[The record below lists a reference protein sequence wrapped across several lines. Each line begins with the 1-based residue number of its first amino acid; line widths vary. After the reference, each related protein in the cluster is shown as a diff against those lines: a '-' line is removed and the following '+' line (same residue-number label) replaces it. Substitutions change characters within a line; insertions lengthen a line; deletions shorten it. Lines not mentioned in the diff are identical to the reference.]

1 MKKIIILLT
10 GILLLVSCS
19 KDDILVQIEQQVK
32 ISDTTKV
39 VPPVTPTPP
48 KTYTL
53 YKESYLNQ
61 RSGIA
66 WYWYDNSNPEFSY
79 QPIVDIFVNSP
90 NGTQQWY
97 GGGHIYGDV
106 NNDGYQDI
114 LVTYMSSING
124 IKNKPELVWLINQRD
139 NLHFN
144 KSTIN
149 YFNQSVYGI
158 KSHKL
163 LKTDVN
169 NDGIADYIALG
180 VDESIQ
186 DSYNGNFTV
195 LIGKQNGTF
204 DVNNIPNPNKYW
216 FHNGAAGDLNGD
228 GYVDVITASF
238 IWWGDGKGNFTKTFN
253 EHPTDMAGYYK
264 WITSPLVYEI
274 MDMNKDGWNDLI
286 LRGPTQ
292 NTTIV
297 LNNKGVFNET
307 NQKIILPDVKYKAVQ
322 DLEIVDFDKD
332 GDLDILELSQLGGNP
347 ATETFDPKYSVSNI
361 TIYYNNNLNFIVDE
375 TTLSDGIDG
384 NYLNGKLDKYGWSL
398 FKLDDIDG
406 DGIDEIVAENYH
418 EGTYNAL
425 KKVGGIWKKVTISF
439 GK

>member
-19 KDDILVQIEQQVK
+19 KDDILVQMEQQVK
-32 ISDTTKV
+32 DTTTV
-39 VPPVTPTPP
+39 VTPPVTPTPT

-53 YKESYLNQ
+53 FKESYLNQ
-61 RSGIA
+61 RSAISF
-66 WYWYDNSNPEFSY
+66 YWFDNTLPEFPY
-79 QPIVDIFVNSP
+79 QTIVDIWVSKAFNI
-90 NGTQQWY
+90 QQRY
-97 GGGHIYGDV
+97 DAGHAYGDV
-106 NNDGYQDI
+106 NKDGYQDI
-114 LVTYMSSING
+114 LVTYMSSVSR
-124 IKNKPELVWLINQRD
+124 PELIWLINEGD
-139 NLHFN
+139 NLHFK

-149 YFNQSVYGI
+149 YFNQSTIGVG
-158 KSHKL
+158 SHKI

-180 VDESIQ
+180 VDESVE
-186 DSYNGNFTV
+186 SNYTGNFTV

-204 DVNNIPNPNKYW
+204 DVNNIPNPNKFW

-228 GYVDVITASF
+228 GYVDVISATF
-238 IWWGDGKGNFTKTFN
+238 IWWGDGKGNFTKTFTA
-253 EHPTDMAGYYK
+253 HPTDMAGYYN
-264 WITSPLVYEI
+264 WTNSPLVYEI
-274 MDMNKDGWNDLI
+274 LDMNKDGWNDLI
-286 LRGPTQ
+286 LRGPKD

-307 NQKIILPDVKYKAVQ
+307 NQKIVLPTPNYKAVL
-322 DLEIVDFDKD
+322 DFEITDFDKD

-347 ATETFDPKYSVSNI
+347 PNGTFDAKYTTSNI
-361 TIYYNNNLNFIVDE
+361 TIYYNNNLSFTFDDKI
-375 TTLSDGIDG
+375 LSDAIDG
-384 NYLNGKLDKYGWSL
+384 NYLNGTLDKYGWST
-398 FKLDDIDG
+398 FKLDDMDG

-425 KKVGGIWKKVTISF
+425 KKVDGIWKKITLKF